1 MKAGNHKVKIIGC
14 FLGLSKEKK
23 TKYFGIEF
31 ENDEGK
37 TIENLFYLTE
47 ATQDRN
53 MDKLLELGY
62 QSKDIV
68 DMANPKLSIDD
79 LFDQPDGIELVIED
93 EFYQGND
100 DTIRSR
106 PIVKW
111 VNVGFSGHDKL
122 DLGGAVNA
130 FSGSAFNG
138 ILMQKRS
145 GKKTVKK
152 EVAKKPEVQIEEI
165 ITDDHPF

>member
-1 MKAGNHKVKIIGC
+1 MKPGTHKVKIIGC

-31 ENDEGK
+31 ENDEGE
-37 TIENLFYLTE
+37 TIEHLFYLTE

-53 MDKLLELGY
+53 TDKLLELGY
-62 QSKDIV
+62 QSKNIV

-79 LFDQPDGIELVIED
+79 LFDQPDNIELVIEE
-93 EFYQGND
+93 EFYQGSD
-100 DTIRSR
+100 GSTRSR

-111 VNVGFSGHDKL
+111 VNVGFSGHEKL
-122 DLGGAVNA
+122 DLGAAINA
-130 FSGSAFNG
+130 FAGSAFDG
-138 ILMQKRS
+138 MLMEKRS

-152 EVAKKPEVQIEEI
+152 EVVKKPEKQEEI